1 MTAFVDDT
9 NNSPTLTDF
18 MKWIVELNEEAER
31 GRSRQLTCLGDGKQN
46 DTPEFKGYIIQ
57 RRVWSNPP
65 REPLD
70 PIEPFN
76 PWQRRPMPQRPSRS
90 LVTRK
95 RFHEALTDVFE
106 DEATVRVYVEVPGDV
121 KDDLQLNVTENAIEV
136 KARNLYKMIAVPG
149 PIEVEKASSK
159 YNNGVLTITLPKKAK
174 THEKE
179 RQRRGIEE

>member
-1 MTAFVDDT
+1 MTAFVDYD
-9 NNSPTLTDF
+9 NNSPTLIDF

-31 GRSRQLTCLGDGKQN
+31 GRSKQLTCPGEGKQN
-46 DTPEFKGYIIQ
+46 DASEFKGYIIQ

-76 PWQRRPMPQRPSRS
+76 PWQRRPMPQRPFRS
-90 LVTRK
+90 LPMRSWLQ
-95 RFHEALTDVFE
+95 EALTDVFE
-106 DEATVRVYVEVPGDV
+106 DEASVRVYLEVPCDA
-121 KDDLQLNVTENAIEV
+121 KDEIQLNVTANTVEV
-136 KARNLYKMIAVPG
+136 KAKNFYKTVHVPG
-149 PIEVEKASSK
+149 SIEVDKASSK

-179 RQRRGIEE
+179 MQRIGIE